1 MRYAKAT
8 IEVIFEH
15 DDAVPATLAAASIAS
30 HMFAGDMLVINMGD
44 VEPLTTEEVV
54 STIGCG
60 ECDTC
65 QANREMLTLREV
77 MEGSALSRQMGQA
90 PAGAIAAESVAIDR
104 ARRTI

>member
-15 DDAVPATLAAASIAS
+15 DDAVPATLAAASMAS
-30 HMFAGDMLVINMGD
+30 HMFAGNMLALGVGD
-44 VEPLTTEEVV
+44 VDSLTLEEVV
-54 STIGCG
+54 TAIGCG

-65 QANREMLTLREV
+65 QHNREMLALREV
-77 MEGSALSRQMGQA
+77 MEGSALSRIMGQA

-104 ARRTI
+104 ARRTV